1 MKPISK
7 KANIRAMEKPTNN
20 RRISDLMVNNNQEI
34 LSIYF
39 TAGYPNLE
47 DTMKVASHLQHSGAD
62 LIEIGIPYSD
72 PVADGPTI
80 QESNQKALENGMN
93 LELLMSQLK
102 SNTDLGIPIILMGY
116 FNPILQYGV
125 ERFCADCQQRSIEA
139 LIIPDLPVQEYLEHY
154 QPIFEQHGL
163 HNIFLI
169 TPQTS
174 EERIRWIDENSKSFI
189 YAVSDASITGAKK
202 GISDEQEAYFER
214 LQSMKLKHPFL
225 IGFGISDGPTFSLA
239 CKHAKGAIIG
249 SAFIN
254 VLREATDLEP
264 AIHQFVQSVK
274 NH

>member
-1 MKPISK
+1 MGKLSNHRIVDL
-7 KANIRAMEKPTNN
+7 IEKNN
-20 RRISDLMVNNNQEI
+20 RGI

-47 DTMKVASHLQHSGAD
+47 DTMAIALHLQKSGAD

-80 QESNQKALENGMN
+80 QESNQRALENGMD
-93 LELLMSQLK
+93 LELLMAQLK
-102 SNTDLGIPIILMGY
+102 STRADIDIPIILMGY

-125 ERFCADCQQRSIEA
+125 ERFCADCQQRGIDG
-139 LIIPDLPVQEYLEHY
+139 LIIPDLPVQEYLTHY
-154 QPIFEQHGL
+154 QHIFKQHDL

-174 EERIRWIDENSKSFI
+174 EARIRWIDENSESFI
-189 YAVSDASITGAKK
+189 YAVSDSSITGAKRD
-202 GISDEQEAYFER
+202 INDRQIAYFER
-214 LQSMKLKHPFL
+214 LQSMKLKHPFI
-225 IGFGISDGPTFSLA
+225 IGFGISDQKTFNLA
-239 CKHAKGAIIG
+239 CKFAKGAIIG

>member
-1 MKPISK
+1 MNNLSSNRPVIDL
-7 KANIRAMEKPTNN
+7 IEKNN
-20 RRISDLMVNNNQEI
+20 RNI

-47 DTMKVASHLQHSGAD
+47 DTMEVARHLQHAGAD
-62 LIEIGIPYSD
+62 LIEIGMPYSD

-93 LELLMSQLK
+93 LDLLMSQLK
-102 SNTDLGIPIILMGY
+102 SNGDLGIPIILMGY

-125 ERFCADCQQRSIEA
+125 ERFCADCQQRNIDA
-139 LIIPDLPVQEYLEHY
+139 LIIPDLPVQDYLDHY
-154 QPIFEQHGL
+154 QYIFEQHGL

-169 TPQTS
+169 TPQSS
-174 EERIRWIDENSKSFI
+174 EKRIRWIDENSRSFI

-202 GISDEQEAYFER
+202 GISDRQKVYFER

-225 IGFGISDGPTFSLA
+225 IGFGISDHPTFNLA
-239 CKHAKGAIIG
+239 CKFAKGAIIG

-254 VLREATDLEP
+254 VLRGAPDLGP
-264 AIHQFVQSVK
+264 AIQQFIHSVR
-274 NH
+274 NR

>member
-1 MKPISK
+1 MGKLSNHRIVDL
-7 KANIRAMEKPTNN
+7 IEKNN
-20 RRISDLMVNNNQEI
+20 RGI

-47 DTMKVASHLQHSGAD
+47 DTMAIALHLQKSGAD

-80 QESNQKALENGMN
+80 QESNQRALENGMN
-93 LELLMSQLK
+93 LDLLMGQLK
-102 SNTDLGIPIILMGY
+102 STRADIGIPIILMGY

-125 ERFCADCQQRSIEA
+125 ERFCVDCQQRGIDG
-139 LIIPDLPVQEYLEHY
+139 LIIPDLPVQEYLTHY
-154 QPIFEQHGL
+154 QHIFKQHDL
-163 HNIFLI
+163 HSIFLI

-174 EERIRWIDENSKSFI
+174 EARIRWIDENSESFI
-189 YAVSDASITGAKK
+189 YAVSDSSITGAKRD
-202 GISDEQEAYFER
+202 INDRQIAYFER
-214 LQSMKLKHPFL
+214 LQSMKLKHPFI
-225 IGFGISDGPTFSLA
+225 IGFGISDQKTFNLA
-239 CKHAKGAIIG
+239 CKFAKGAIIG